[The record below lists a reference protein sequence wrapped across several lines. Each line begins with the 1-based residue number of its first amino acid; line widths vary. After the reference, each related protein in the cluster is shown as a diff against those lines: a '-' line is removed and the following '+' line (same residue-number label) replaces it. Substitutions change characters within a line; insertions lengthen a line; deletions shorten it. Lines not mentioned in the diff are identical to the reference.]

1 MLSLN
6 RRSIGLSFDRSKT
19 SIISLLLLGALIIPM
34 LAACS
39 GDGTQSVK
47 IELAPA
53 SLLPPEVQQAEPNV
67 RQAYQFAVANQEYLT
82 NFPCYCGC
90 GGMGHKSNLDCYIN
104 QVNLDGSIVFDNH
117 AFF

>member
-1 MLSLN
+1 MSWIN
-6 RRSIGLSFDRSKT
+6 RRTIVVFVGLLT
-19 SIISLLLLGALIIPM
+19 ILE

-39 GDGTQSVK
+39 GGSTQPSVK

-53 SLLPPEVQQAEPNV
+53 SLLPPEVQRAKPKV
-67 RQAYQFAVANQEYLT
+67 REAYQYAVANQGYLA

-90 GGMGHKSNLDCYIN
+90 GAMGHKSNLDCYIDEMKA
-104 QVNLDGSIVFDNH
+104 DGTILFDNH